1 MFFFSSLFSIIFFI
15 YLTRVE
21 ILNIQNEKQ
30 ADDLRYLADEKRF
43 LQERME
49 TLAEK
54 YEDTKDRQEMILER
68 FVILPTFYRNVREMW
83 FETCG
88 AYHCGMTLYRNHL

>member
-1 MFFFSSLFSIIFFI
+1 M
-15 YLTRVE
+15 E

-54 YEDTKDRQEMILER
+54 YEDTKDRQGMILKKL
-68 FVILPTFYRNVREMW
+68 VILPTFYRNVREMW
-83 FETCG
+83 FETSG
-88 AYHCGMTLYRNHL
+88 AYDCGMTLYRNHL